1 MGDFHQTGVVSTL
14 HRFRSGNLAR
24 LEEELERFSAI
35 RPITLILPTLYG
47 ELQRPALRRIVEEL
61 KQVKYL
67 HQIVVALGG
76 ADRDGFQNAKRFFA
90 VLPQNVRIIWTG
102 GERIGGLFE
111 MLARHKLE
119 IGPDGKGR
127 SVWLALG
134 YTLAEGGSHLAT
146 FHDCDIINYDRELLA
161 RLCYPVA
168 NPNLNYEFSKGYYN
182 RVTDR
187 FYGRVTRLF
196 ITPLIRAMEKTFG
209 YSPVLVYLDSF
220 RYPLAGE
227 FALTMELARNNRIQ
241 GDWGL
246 DFGVLAEVFRNCS
259 IKRICQVDLIDS
271 YEHKHQNLSESD
283 PGNGL
288 FKMSID
294 IARVFCRTM
303 ASEGAVFSDGALET
317 LLTTYMRFA
326 QDIIKV
332 YQDSASINHISFD
345 RQQEDLTVKT
355 FAEGLRIGGNSF
367 LQDPLGNTEIPN
379 WNRVAS
385 AIPEFLPMLKEI
397 VESED

>member
-47 ELQRPALRRIVEEL
+47 ELQRPALRRIVEDL

-76 ADRDGFQNAKRFFA
+76 ADRDGFQHAKRFFA
-90 VLPQNVRIIWTG
+90 VLPQKVRIIWTA

-111 MLARHKLE
+111 MLARHQLT

-134 YTLAEGGSHLAT
+134 YTLAEGGSHLAA

-196 ITPLIRAMEKTFG
+196 IKPLIRAMEKTFG
-209 YSPVLVYLDSF
+209 NWPVLVYLDSF
-220 RYPLAGE
+220 RYPLSGE
-227 FALTMELARNNRIQ
+227 FALTTELARNNRIQ

-271 YEHKHQNLSESD
+271 YEHKHQDLSESD

-294 IARVFCRTM
+294 IARVFYRTM
-303 ASEGAVFSDGALET
+303 ASEGAVFSDGTVET

-332 YQDSASINHISFD
+332 YHDSASINHIYFD
-345 RQQEDLTVKT
+345 RQQEDLAVKT
-355 FAEGLRIGGNSF
+355 FAEGLRIGGKSF

-397 VESED
+397 VESVD

>member
-1 MGDFHQTGVVSTL
+1 MGDFHQNGVVPTL
-14 HRFRSGNLAR
+14 HRFHTGGLAL
-24 LEEELERFSAI
+24 LEAELERFSAI
-35 RPITLILPTLYG
+35 RPITLVLPALYA
-47 ELQRPALRRIVEEL
+47 ELQSPALQRIVEEL
-61 KQVKYL
+61 KQVSYL
-67 HQIVVALGG
+67 RQIVVALGN
-76 ADRDGFQNAKRFFA
+76 ADREAFEHAQQFFA
-90 VLPQNVRIIWTG
+90 VLPQKVRIIWTG
-102 GERIGGLFE
+102 GERIGGLLE
-111 MLARHKLE
+111 MLARHQLK

-134 YTLAEGGSHLAT
+134 YTLAEGGSHLAV

-187 FYGRVTRLF
+187 FYGRVTRMF
-196 ITPLIRAMEKTFG
+196 ITPLIRAMQNTFG
-209 YSPVLVYLDSF
+209 YWPVLVYLDSF

-246 DFGVLAEVFRNCS
+246 DFGLLAEVFRNCS
-259 IKRICQVDLIDS
+259 IKRICQVDLIET
-271 YEHKHQNLSESD
+271 YEHKHQALSESD
-283 PGNGL
+283 PSMGL

-294 IARVFCRTM
+294 IARVFYRTM
-303 ASEGAVFSDGALET
+303 ASEGAVFSDGTVET
-317 LLTTYMRFA
+317 LLTSYMRFA

-332 YQDSASINHISFD
+332 FHDSASINHINFD

-355 FAEGLRIGGNSF
+355 FAEALRIGGNSF
-367 LQDPLGNTEIPN
+367 LQDPLGDSEIPN

-385 AIPEFLPMLKEI
+385 VIPEFLPTLKEI
-397 VESED
+397 VESEE